1 MCGAAGW
8 VDFTRDMRGESVAAQ
23 AMTDSMA
30 CRGPDAEGSWLSEDA
45 AIVHRR
51 LAVIDLEGGA
61 QPMVEGGRGRSGQ
74 SGDEVVL
81 SYTGEVY
88 NYRELRQELEGRGN
102 HTFHTSS
109 DTEVVLHAYLEWGP
123 ACVERFVGMFAF
135 AVWDARRRELLL
147 ARDRLGVKPMYYSA
161 WDGGVVFGSEPKAL
175 LASGHFEAVLDD
187 QGITEL
193 FAMFG
198 TASPGYGGLRNLSE
212 VRPGHVV
219 VFGAAGQREHR
230 YWQLVSREHEDDA
243 ATTAATVYE
252 LLRDAVEGQLVSD
265 VPLCALVSGGIDS
278 SAVAA
283 LASTALDGHGDKLH
297 TFSVDFAEG
306 AERFLADTNRPALD
320 APFVELLVQTIGSV
334 HTDVVLDTRDL
345 LELQR
350 RATQA
355 RDLPSMGDLDTS
367 LYLLFAAIQG
377 QSTVA
382 LSGEAADEV
391 FGGYAWF
398 HDAQAH
404 RRPGF
409 PWTPNDLG
417 LANVLSDELRARLQ
431 PEDYVRS
438 RYADAL
444 AEVPRLPGEPA
455 VEARRRELSYLGL
468 TRFMPVLLNRKDR
481 MSMAV
486 GLEVRVPFCDHRLV
500 EYAWNIPWDVK
511 CVGNEPKGMLRQ
523 AVAPLLPP
531 ELVHRAKAMYPVTI
545 DSVYDTAVRSQA
557 LDLLESGSAVSQLL
571 DTDRVLDLVSGT
583 SQRPAWMQRLALA
596 YLGQVGH
603 WFDSYDI
610 RLA

>member
-1 MCGAAGW
+1 L
-8 VDFTRDMRGESVAAQ
+8 VDLTRDLRAESDAVQ

-30 CRGPDAEGSWLSEDA
+30 CRGPDAEGSWLSADA
-45 AIVHRR
+45 AMVHRR
-51 LAVIDLEGGA
+51 LAVIDLEGGT
-61 QPMVEGGRGRSGQ
+61 QPMIAHGGGRPDVHDQ
-74 SGDEVVL
+74 EVVL

-88 NYRELRQELEGRGN
+88 NYRGLRQELRARG
-102 HTFHTSS
+102 HAFRTSS
-109 DTEVVLHAYLEWGP
+109 DTEVVLHAYLEWGH

-175 LASGHFEAVLDD
+175 LASGRFDAVLDD
-187 QGITEL
+187 QAVTEL

-198 TASPGYGGLRNLSE
+198 TASPGYGGMRDLSE

-219 VFGAAGQREHR
+219 VFGADGHREHR
-230 YWQLVSREHEDDA
+230 YWELVSREHDDDA
-243 ATTAATVYE
+243 ATTASTVRE

-283 LASTALDGHGDKLH
+283 LAATALEQQGDKLH

-306 AERFLADTNRPALD
+306 AEGFLADANRPALD

-345 LELQR
+345 LALQR

-367 LYLLFAAIQG
+367 LYLLFAAIHG

-398 HDAQAH
+398 RDPQAL
-404 RRPGF
+404 RRAGF
-409 PWTPNDLG
+409 PWTPDDLG

-438 RYADAL
+438 RYADAV
-444 AEVPRLPGEPA
+444 AEVPLLPGESA
-455 VEARRRELSYLGL
+455 AQARRRELSYLGL
-468 TRFMPVLLNRKDR
+468 TRFMPVLLDRKDR
-481 MSMAV
+481 MSMAA

-500 EYAWNIPWDVK
+500 EYAWNIPWELKGLD
-511 CVGNEPKGMLRQ
+511 GEPKGVLRR

-531 ELVHRAKAMYPVTI
+531 VLVQRPKAMYPVTI
-545 DSVYDTAVRSQA
+545 DPAYDTAVRTQA
-557 LDLLESGSAVSQLL
+557 LDLLASGSPVTQLL
-571 DTDRVLDLVSGT
+571 DTGRVLDLVHGS
-583 SQRPAWMQRLALA
+583 SRRPPWMQRLALA
-596 YLGQVGH
+596 YLGQVAH
-603 WFDSYDI
+603 WFDSYDV